1 MGLPLQISGAT
12 ILAIFTV
19 PMNIMKS
26 TIATK
31 PAFAKFLANEILCS
45 KAKKEEIANKPTIGT
60 AADTKM
66 ERFGNSNGE
75 KEDIVKRIKIPEM
88 TVASTMIMSL
98 ALIFVDGE
106 EEEEEEDGDGDIL
119 LRRPNSISLVD

>member
-1 MGLPLQISGAT
+1 
-12 ILAIFTV
+12 
-19 PMNIMKS
+19 MKS

-75 KEDIVKRIKIPEM
+75 KEDIVKRIKISEM
-88 TVASTMIMSL
+88 TVASTYHDYVFG
-98 ALIFVDGE
+98 A
-106 EEEEEEDGDGDIL
+106 
-119 LRRPNSISLVD
+119 